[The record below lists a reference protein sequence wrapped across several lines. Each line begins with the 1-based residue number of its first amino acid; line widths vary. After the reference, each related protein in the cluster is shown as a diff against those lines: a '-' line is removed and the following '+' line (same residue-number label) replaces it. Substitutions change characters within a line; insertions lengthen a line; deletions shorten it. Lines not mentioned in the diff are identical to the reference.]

1 MEIKQLIE
9 KLEELSQ
16 NDNEQTRE
24 EISKM
29 LSDLLNNGYDELEP
43 QIRCWVGDLMG
54 MDEIEGRKEPKILH
68 MSIEKVKEILN
79 KLKE

>member
-1 MEIKQLIE
+1 
-9 KLEELSQ
+9 
-16 NDNEQTRE
+16 
-24 EISKM
+24 
-29 LSDLLNNGYDELEP
+29 
-43 QIRCWVGDLMG
+43 MG